1 MKNYKNNLNKKTEIA
16 EIPEIPL
23 PILEAASNGKLVVFI
38 GAGVSRLLGYP
49 SWQNLAE
56 RYAEYLYKEGYL
68 SYLEYE
74 HLKKLDPRKL
84 LSICKNFCKKKDIP
98 KPSISKLLHPKE
110 NEKDIRD
117 IYELIYSWNVI
128 YVTTN
133 FDDELDKVA
142 KKPRKDLTIENY
154 NSSSNFLALDNSN
167 VEIISDPEKIL
178 ISHLYSSGNVIHLH
192 GSLDS
197 KKLILTI
204 SDYLYHYQHE
214 KIQSFLNHLFTNF
227 TVLFIGYGL
236 EEYEL
241 LEFLVHK
248 SQLHNSSHL
257 KSEQKEIKYYLLY
270 PVFSWEQAMLEF
282 YQLYYEDLKIKL
294 VPYKKDEKGY
304 KQLYEVIKDWTPKI
318 KNVVQP
324 PGYLEIFKLIDEV
337 VK

>member
-1 MKNYKNNLNKKTEIA
+1 MKNCKNLNKLEIL
-16 EIPEIPL
+16 EIPEIPK
-23 PILEAASNGKLVVFI
+23 PILEAALNGKLVVFI

-84 LSICKNFCKKKDIP
+84 LSICKNFCKKKNIP
-98 KPSISKLLHPKE
+98 KPSISELLQPKE
-110 NEKDIRD
+110 IEKDISD

-142 KKPRKDLTIENY
+142 KKPRKDFTIENY
-154 NSSSNFLALDNSN
+154 SSSSDSLLLGNPNI
-167 VEIISDPEKIL
+167 EIISDPEQIL
-178 ISHLYSSGNVIHLH
+178 ETYLYSSGNIIHLH

-197 KKLILTI
+197 GKSILTI

-214 KIQSFLNHLFTNF
+214 KIQSFLNRLFTDF

-248 SQLHNSSHL
+248 SQIHTSNHL
-257 KSEQKEIKYYLLY
+257 KSGEKEIRHYLLY
-270 PVFSWEQAMLEF
+270 PLFSWEQAMLEF
-282 YQLYYEDLKIKL
+282 YQLYYEDLNIEL
-294 VPYKKDEKGY
+294 IPYKKDAKGY
-304 KQLYEVIKDWTPKI
+304 KQLYRVIKDWTQRI
-318 KNVVQP
+318 KEYVRP
-324 PGYLEIFKLIDEV
+324 PRYLDKLKLIDEV

>member
-1 MKNYKNNLNKKTEIA
+1 MKSCKKLNKT
-16 EIPEIPL
+16 EIPEIPKIPK

-56 RYAEYLYKEGYL
+56 RYIEYLFQKGYL

-84 LSICKNFCKKKDIP
+84 LSICKNFCEKKKIP
-98 KPSISKLLHPKE
+98 EPSMDKLLKPK
-110 NEKDIRD
+110 NIEKDVVN
-117 IYELIYSWNVI
+117 IYQLIYSWNVI

-142 KKPRKDLTIENY
+142 KRPLKELIIENDRSSF
-154 NSSSNFLALDNSN
+154 NSLPLETPNI
-167 VEIISDPEKIL
+167 EIISNPERIS
-178 ISHLYSSGNVIHLH
+178 ISHLYFSGNVIHLH
-192 GSLDS
+192 GSVNS

-204 SDYLYHYQHE
+204 SDYLYHYQNE
-214 KIQSFLNHLFTNF
+214 KIQSFLDHLFAEF

-248 SQLHNSSHL
+248 SQIHTSNYL
-257 KSEQKEIKYYLLY
+257 KSKEKEIKHYLLY
-270 PVFSWEQAMLEF
+270 PLFSWEQAMLEF
-282 YQLYYEDLKIKL
+282 YQLYYENLKIEL
-294 VPYKKDEKGY
+294 IPYKKDKKGY
-304 KQLYEVIKDWTPKI
+304 KQLYEVIKVWTPEI

-324 PGYLEIFKLIDEV
+324 ASYLEIFKLIDEV